1 MRCGACSHAWKLDG
15 QALMSVMLQGSVR
28 QGRLILDIDVA
39 VGDEIVA
46 ISGVNGIGKTT
57 FLRVLA
63 GLLPL
68 GTGTL
73 QVNGN
78 VLDGALNNIDRQIFV
93 PAHLRNVGMVFQDN
107 VLLPFLSALDNVAYP
122 LMATGI
128 GRQQAQQFAID
139 AMEQHGIGHL
149 AQMKPT
155 QLSGGQQQRV
165 ALVRALI
172 NKPQLVLLDEPLSA
186 LDVDARR
193 EVRGWLR
200 DQLKSVPGTKFVVT
214 HDLVDIAELCDR
226 EIAFMQPQLQL
237 LGNETQTTIVR

>member
-1 MRCGACSHAWKLDG
+1 
-15 QALMSVMLQGSVR
+15 MSVVLNGSVR
-28 QGRLILDIDVA
+28 QGRLILDVDIV

-68 GTGTL
+68 DAGIL

-78 VLDGALNNIDRQIFV
+78 VLDSADRQVFV

-122 LMATGI
+122 MMATGV
-128 GRQQAQQFAID
+128 GWQQAQQRAID
-139 AMEQHGIGHL
+139 AMRQHGIGHL
-149 AQMKPT
+149 AQMKPM

-165 ALVRALI
+165 SLVRALI
-172 NKPQLVLLDEPLSA
+172 NKPQLALLDEPLSA

-193 EVRGWLR
+193 EVRAWLR
-200 DQLKSVPGTKFVVT
+200 DQLKSLPGTKFVVT

-226 EIAFMQPQLQL
+226 EIAFVQPQSQL
-237 LGNETQTTIVR
+237 LGNEMQTTIVR

>member
-1 MRCGACSHAWKLDG
+1 
-15 QALMSVMLQGSVR
+15 MSVMLKGSVR
-28 QGRLILDIDVA
+28 QGRLLLDIDVV

-68 GTGTL
+68 DAGVL
-73 QVNGN
+73 QVNR
-78 VLDGALNNIDRQIFV
+78 NIFDDVNHQVFV

-128 GRQQAQQFAID
+128 GRQEAQQLADD
-139 AMEQHGIGHL
+139 AMGQQGIGHL
-149 AQMKPT
+149 AQMKPA

-186 LDVDARR
+186 LDTDARR
-193 EVRGWLR
+193 EVRSWLR
-200 DQLKSVPGTKFVVT
+200 ERLTLLPGTKFVVT
-214 HDLVDIAELCDR
+214 HDRLDIVELCDR
-226 EIAFMQPQLQL
+226 EIAFVQSQSQL
-237 LGNETQTTIVR
+237 LSNETQTTIVR

>member
-1 MRCGACSHAWKLDG
+1 MCSRACGHAWKLDG
-15 QALMSVMLQGSVR
+15 EALVSVTLKGSVR
-28 QGRLILDIDVA
+28 QGHLILDIDVA

-68 GTGTL
+68 DTGTL
-73 QVNGN
+73 QVNGI
-78 VLDGALNNIDRQIFV
+78 VLDDVDNQIFV

-128 GRQQAQQFAID
+128 GRQQAQQLAID
-139 AMEQHGIGHL
+139 AMGQHGIGHL
-149 AQMKPT
+149 AQMKPM

-200 DQLKSVPGTKFVVT
+200 DQLKSLPGTKFVVT

-226 EIAFMQPQLQL
+226 EIAFIQSQL

>member
-1 MRCGACSHAWKLDG
+1 
-15 QALMSVMLQGSVR
+15 MSVVLKGSVR
-28 QGRLILDIDVA
+28 QGRLILDLDIDI
-39 VGDEIVA
+39 GDEVVG
-46 ISGVNGIGKTT
+46 ISGANGIGKTT
-57 FLRVLA
+57 FLKVLA

-68 GTGTL
+68 DVGIL

-78 VLDGALNNIDRQIFV
+78 VLDSADRQIFV

-122 LMATGI
+122 MMATGV
-128 GRQQAQQFAID
+128 GRQQAQQLAID
-139 AMEQHGIGHL
+139 AMGQQGIGHL

-186 LDVDARR
+186 LDADARR
-193 EVRGWLR
+193 EVRRWLR
-200 DQLKSVPGTKFVVT
+200 DQLKSLPGTKFVVT
-214 HDLVDIAELCDR
+214 HDRLDIAELCDR
-226 EIAFMQPQLQL
+226 EIAFTQPQSQL

>member
-1 MRCGACSHAWKLDG
+1 
-15 QALMSVMLQGSVR
+15 MSVMLKGTVR
-28 QGRLILDIDVA
+28 QGSLILDIDIV
-39 VGDEIVA
+39 VRDEIVA

-68 GTGTL
+68 DAGIL
-73 QVNGN
+73 QVNEN
-78 VLDGALNNIDRQIFV
+78 VFDDVNHQIFV

-122 LMATGI
+122 LMATGV
-128 GRQQAQQFAID
+128 GRQQAQQLAID
-139 AMEQHGIGHL
+139 AMGQHGIGHL

-193 EVRGWLR
+193 EVRSWVR
-200 DQLKSVPGTKFVVT
+200 DQLKLLPGTKFVVT

-226 EIAFMQPQLQL
+226 EIAFMQPQLS
-237 LGNETQTTIVR
+237 GNEAQTTIVR

>member
-1 MRCGACSHAWKLDG
+1 
-15 QALMSVMLQGSVR
+15 MSVVLKGSVC
-28 QGRLILDIDVA
+28 QGRLILDIDVV

-68 GTGTL
+68 DAGIL
-73 QVNGN
+73 QVNEN
-78 VLDGALNNIDRQIFV
+78 VFDDVNHQIFV

-122 LMATGI
+122 MMATGI
-128 GRQQAQQFAID
+128 GRQQAQQLAID
-139 AMEQHGIGHL
+139 AMGQHGISHL

-186 LDVDARR
+186 LDADARR
-193 EVRGWLR
+193 EVRSWLR
-200 DQLKSVPGTKFVVT
+200 DQLKSLPGTKFVVT

-226 EIAFMQPQLQL
+226 EIAFMQPQSQL

>member
-1 MRCGACSHAWKLDG
+1 
-15 QALMSVMLQGSVR
+15 MSVVLKGSVR
-28 QGRLILDIDVA
+28 QGRLILDIDVV

-57 FLRVLA
+57 FLRALA

-68 GTGTL
+68 DAGTL
-73 QVNGN
+73 KVHEQVFDDVDN
-78 VLDGALNNIDRQIFV
+78 QIFV
-93 PAHLRNVGMVFQDN
+93 PAHLRNVGLVFQDN

-122 LMATGI
+122 LMSTGV
-128 GRQQAQQFAID
+128 GRQQAQQLAID
-139 AMEQHGIGHL
+139 ALGQHGISHL

-193 EVRGWLR
+193 EVRSWLR
-200 DQLKSVPGTKFVVT
+200 DQLKSLPGTKFVVT

-226 EIAFMQPQLQL
+226 EIAFMQPHSQL
-237 LGNETQTTIVR
+237 LGNEMQTTIVR

>member
-1 MRCGACSHAWKLDG
+1 
-15 QALMSVMLQGSVR
+15 MSVMLKGTVR
-28 QGRLILDIDVA
+28 QGRLILDIDVV

-63 GLLPL
+63 GLL
-68 GTGTL
+68 TL
-73 QVNGN
+73 DAGNLKVHEHLFDDVVN
-78 VLDGALNNIDRQIFV
+78 QIFV

-122 LMATGI
+122 LMSTGV
-128 GRQQAQQFAID
+128 GRQQAQQLAID
-139 AMEQHGIGHL
+139 AMGQHGISHL

-193 EVRGWLR
+193 EVRSWLR
-200 DQLKSVPGTKFVVT
+200 DQLKSLPGTKFVVT

-226 EIAFMQPQLQL
+226 EIAFMQPQLSS
-237 LGNETQTTIVR
+237 NETQTTIVR

>member
-1 MRCGACSHAWKLDG
+1 
-15 QALMSVMLQGSVR
+15 MSVVLKGSVR
-28 QGRLILDIDVA
+28 QGRLILDLDIDI
-39 VGDEIVA
+39 GDEVVG
-46 ISGVNGIGKTT
+46 ISGANGIGKTT

-68 GTGTL
+68 DVGIL

-78 VLDGALNNIDRQIFV
+78 VLDSALDSALDNADRQVFV

-122 LMATGI
+122 MMATGV
-128 GRQQAQQFAID
+128 GRQQAQQLAID
-139 AMEQHGIGHL
+139 AMDQHGIGHL
-149 AQMKPT
+149 AQMKPM

-193 EVRGWLR
+193 EVRRWLR
-200 DQLKSVPGTKFVVT
+200 DQLKSLPGTKFVVT

-226 EIAFMQPQLQL
+226 EIAFMQPQSQL

>member
-1 MRCGACSHAWKLDG
+1 
-15 QALMSVMLQGSVR
+15 MSAVLQGSVR

-39 VGDEIVA
+39 FGDEIVA

-63 GLLPL
+63 GLLSL
-68 GTGTL
+68 DTGTL

-78 VLDGALNNIDRQIFV
+78 VLDAVDRQLFV

-122 LMATGI
+122 LMATGV
-128 GRQQAQQFAID
+128 GRQQAQQLAID

-186 LDVDARR
+186 LDADARR
-193 EVRGWLR
+193 EVRSWLR
-200 DQLKSVPGTKFVVT
+200 DQLMAIPGTKFVVT

-226 EIAFMQPQLQL
+226 EIAFVQPPL
-237 LGNETQTTIVR
+237 LGNEMQTTIVR

>member
-1 MRCGACSHAWKLDG
+1 M
-15 QALMSVMLQGSVR
+15 VLQGSVR
-28 QGRLILDIDVA
+28 QGRLILDLDINI
-39 VGDEIVA
+39 GDEVVG
-46 ISGVNGIGKTT
+46 ISGANGIGKTT

-68 GTGTL
+68 DAGIL
-73 QVNGN
+73 QINGN
-78 VLDGALNNIDRQIFV
+78 VLDSADRQIFV

-122 LMATGI
+122 LMATGV
-128 GRQQAQQFAID
+128 GRQQAQQLAID
-139 AMEQHGIGHL
+139 AMGQHGIGHL

-186 LDVDARR
+186 LDADARR
-193 EVRGWLR
+193 EVRRWLR
-200 DQLKSVPGTKFVVT
+200 DQLKSLPGTKFVVT
-214 HDLVDIAELCDR
+214 HDRLDIAELCDR
-226 EIAFMQPQLQL
+226 EIAFMQPHSQL
-237 LGNETQTTIVR
+237 LGNEMQTTIVR

>member
-1 MRCGACSHAWKLDG
+1 
-15 QALMSVMLQGSVR
+15 MSVMLQGSVR
-28 QGRLILDIDVA
+28 QGRLILDLDINI
-39 VGDEIVA
+39 GDEVVG
-46 ISGVNGIGKTT
+46 ISGANGIGKTT

-68 GTGTL
+68 DVGIL

-78 VLDGALNNIDRQIFV
+78 VLDSALDSADRQVFV

-122 LMATGI
+122 MMATGV
-128 GRQQAQQFAID
+128 GRQQAQQLAID
-139 AMEQHGIGHL
+139 AMDQHGIGHL
-149 AQMKPT
+149 AQMKPM

-193 EVRGWLR
+193 EVRRWLR
-200 DQLKSVPGTKFVVT
+200 DQLKSLPGTKFVVT
-214 HDLVDIAELCDR
+214 HDRLDIAELCDR
-226 EIAFMQPQLQL
+226 EIAFTQPQSQL

>member
-1 MRCGACSHAWKLDG
+1 MFK
-15 QALMSVMLQGSVR
+15 GSVR
-28 QGRLILDIDVA
+28 QGHLILDVDVV

-68 GTGTL
+68 DAGIL
-73 QVNGN
+73 QVNEN
-78 VLDGALNNIDRQIFV
+78 VFDDVNRQIFV

-122 LMATGI
+122 VMATGI
-128 GRQQAQQFAID
+128 GRQQAQQLAIN
-139 AMEQHGIGHL
+139 AMGQHGIGHL
-149 AQMKPT
+149 IQMKPT

-165 ALVRALI
+165 ALVRALM

-186 LDVDARR
+186 LDADARR
-193 EVRGWLR
+193 EVRSWLR
-200 DQLKSVPGTKFVVT
+200 DQLKSLPGTKFVVT
-214 HDLVDIAELCDR
+214 HDQIDIAELCDR
-226 EIAFMQPQLQL
+226 EIAFVQQQPQL

>member
-1 MRCGACSHAWKLDG
+1 
-15 QALMSVMLQGSVR
+15 MSVVLKGSVR
-28 QGRLILDIDVA
+28 QGRLILDIDVV

-68 GTGTL
+68 DTGTL
-73 QVNGN
+73 QVNGI
-78 VLDGALNNIDRQIFV
+78 VLDDVDSQIFV

-122 LMATGI
+122 MMATGI
-128 GRQQAQQFAID
+128 GRQQAQQLAID
-139 AMEQHGIGHL
+139 AMGQHGIGHL

-186 LDVDARR
+186 LDADARR
-193 EVRGWLR
+193 EVRSWLR
-200 DQLKSVPGTKFVVT
+200 DQLKSLPGTKFVVT

-226 EIAFMQPQLQL
+226 EIAFMQPHSQL
-237 LGNETQTTIVR
+237 LGNEMQTTIVR

>member
-1 MRCGACSHAWKLDG
+1 
-15 QALMSVMLQGSVR
+15 MSVMLKGSVR
-28 QGRLILDIDVA
+28 QGHLILDVDVV

-68 GTGTL
+68 DAGIL
-73 QVNGN
+73 QVNEN
-78 VLDGALNNIDRQIFV
+78 VFDDVNRQIFV

-122 LMATGI
+122 VMARGI
-128 GRQQAQQFAID
+128 GRQQAQQLAIN
-139 AMEQHGIGHL
+139 AMGQHGIGHL
-149 AQMKPT
+149 IQMKPT

-165 ALVRALI
+165 ALVRALM

-186 LDVDARR
+186 LDADARR
-193 EVRGWLR
+193 EVRSWLR
-200 DQLKSVPGTKFVVT
+200 DQLKSLPGTKFVVT
-214 HDLVDIAELCDR
+214 HDQIDIAELCDR
-226 EIAFMQPQLQL
+226 EIAFMQQQSQW

>member
-1 MRCGACSHAWKLDG
+1 
-15 QALMSVMLQGSVR
+15 MSVVLKGSVR
-28 QGRLILDIDVA
+28 QGRLILDLDIDI
-39 VGDEIVA
+39 GDEVVG
-46 ISGVNGIGKTT
+46 ISGANGIGKTT

-68 GTGTL
+68 DVGIL

-78 VLDGALNNIDRQIFV
+78 VLDSALDSADRQVFV

-122 LMATGI
+122 LMATGV
-128 GRQQAQQFAID
+128 GRQQAQQLAID
-139 AMEQHGIGHL
+139 AMGQHGIGHL
-149 AQMKPT
+149 AQMKPM

-193 EVRGWLR
+193 EVRRWLR
-200 DQLKSVPGTKFVVT
+200 DQLKSLPGTKFVVT
-214 HDLVDIAELCDR
+214 HDRLDIAELCDR
-226 EIAFMQPQLQL
+226 EIAFTQPQSQL

>member
-1 MRCGACSHAWKLDG
+1 
-15 QALMSVMLQGSVR
+15 MSVMSKGTLR

-68 GTGTL
+68 DAGTL
-73 QVNGN
+73 QINGN
-78 VLDGALNNIDRQIFV
+78 VLDEIDRQIFV

-122 LMATGI
+122 LMATGV
-128 GRQQAQQFAID
+128 GRQQAQQLAID
-139 AMEQHGIGHL
+139 AMGQQGIGHL
-149 AQMKPT
+149 TQMKPM

-186 LDVDARR
+186 LDLDARR
-193 EVRGWLR
+193 EVRSWLR
-200 DQLKSVPGTKFVVT
+200 HQLKSLPGTKFVVT

-226 EIAFMQPQLQL
+226 EIAFVQPQSQL

>member
-1 MRCGACSHAWKLDG
+1 
-15 QALMSVMLQGSVR
+15 MSVVLKGSVR
-28 QGRLILDIDVA
+28 QGRLILDVDIV

-68 GTGTL
+68 DAGIL

-78 VLDGALNNIDRQIFV
+78 VLDSADRQVFV

-122 LMATGI
+122 MMATGV
-128 GRQQAQQFAID
+128 GRQQAQQRAID
-139 AMEQHGIGHL
+139 AMRQHGIGHL
-149 AQMKPT
+149 AQMKPM

-165 ALVRALI
+165 SLVRALI

-193 EVRGWLR
+193 EVRAWLR
-200 DQLKSVPGTKFVVT
+200 DQLKSLPGTKFVVT

-226 EIAFMQPQLQL
+226 EIAFVQPQSQL
-237 LGNETQTTIVR
+237 LGNEMQTTIVR

>member
-1 MRCGACSHAWKLDG
+1 
-15 QALMSVMLQGSVR
+15 MSVMLKGSVR
-28 QGRLILDIDVA
+28 QGRLMLDIDIA
-39 VGDEIVA
+39 IGGEIVA

-57 FLRVLA
+57 FLRLLA

-68 GTGTL
+68 DTGTL

-78 VLDGALNNIDRQIFV
+78 VLDNADRQIFV

-122 LMATGI
+122 LMASGI
-128 GRQQAQQFAID
+128 GRQQAQQLAID
-139 AMEQHGIGHL
+139 AMGQHGIGHL

-193 EVRGWLR
+193 EVRSWLR
-200 DQLKSVPGTKFVVT
+200 DQLKSLSGTKFVVT

-226 EIAFMQPQLQL
+226 EIAFMQPQL

>member
-1 MRCGACSHAWKLDG
+1 
-15 QALMSVMLQGSVR
+15 MLKGSVR
-28 QGRLILDIDVA
+28 QGHLILDVDVV

-68 GTGTL
+68 DAGIL
-73 QVNGN
+73 QVNEN
-78 VLDGALNNIDRQIFV
+78 VFDDVNRQIFV

-122 LMATGI
+122 VMATGI
-128 GRQQAQQFAID
+128 GRQQAQQLAIN
-139 AMEQHGIGHL
+139 AMGQHGIRHL
-149 AQMKPT
+149 IQMKPT

-165 ALVRALI
+165 ALVRALM
-172 NKPQLVLLDEPLSA
+172 NNPQLVLLDEPLSA
-186 LDVDARR
+186 LDADARR
-193 EVRGWLR
+193 EVRSWLR
-200 DQLKSVPGTKFVVT
+200 DQLKSLPGTKFVVT
-214 HDLVDIAELCDR
+214 HDQIDIAELCDR
-226 EIAFMQPQLQL
+226 EIAFVQQQPQL

>member
-1 MRCGACSHAWKLDG
+1 
-15 QALMSVMLQGSVR
+15 MSVMLKGSVR
-28 QGRLILDIDVA
+28 QGRLMLDIDIA
-39 VGDEIVA
+39 IGGEIVA

-57 FLRVLA
+57 FLRLLA

-68 GTGTL
+68 DTGTL

-78 VLDGALNNIDRQIFV
+78 VLDNADRQIFV

-122 LMATGI
+122 LMASGI
-128 GRQQAQQFAID
+128 GRQQAQQLAID
-139 AMEQHGIGHL
+139 AMGQHGIGHL

-186 LDVDARR
+186 LDVDARH
-193 EVRGWLR
+193 EVRTWLAQ
-200 DQLKSVPGTKFVVT
+200 QLRALPGTKFVVT

-226 EIAFMQPQLQL
+226 EIAFVQSQLS
-237 LGNETQTTIVR
+237 GVDTQTTIVR

>member
-15 QALMSVMLQGSVR
+15 QALMSVTLKGSVR

-68 GTGTL
+68 DTGTL

-78 VLDGALNNIDRQIFV
+78 VLDDNDRQIFV

-122 LMATGI
+122 LVATGI
-128 GRQQAQQFAID
+128 GRQQAQQLAID
-139 AMEQHGIGHL
+139 AMGQHGIGHL

-172 NKPQLVLLDEPLSA
+172 SKPQLVLLDEPLSA

-193 EVRGWLR
+193 EVRSWLR
-200 DQLKSVPGTKFVVT
+200 DQLKSLPGTKFVVT

-226 EIAFMQPQLQL
+226 EIAFMQPQSQL

>member
-1 MRCGACSHAWKLDG
+1 
-15 QALMSVMLQGSVR
+15 MSLVLKGSVR
-28 QGRLILDIDVA
+28 QGRLILDLDIDI
-39 VGDEIVA
+39 GDEVVG
-46 ISGVNGIGKTT
+46 ISGANGIGKTT

-68 GTGTL
+68 DVGIL

-78 VLDGALNNIDRQIFV
+78 VLDSADRQVFV

-122 LMATGI
+122 LMATGV
-128 GRQQAQQFAID
+128 GRQQAQQLAID
-139 AMEQHGIGHL
+139 AMDQHGIGHL

-186 LDVDARR
+186 LDADARR
-193 EVRGWLR
+193 EVRRWLR
-200 DQLKSVPGTKFVVT
+200 DQLKSLPGTKFVVT
-214 HDLVDIAELCDR
+214 HDRLDIAELCDR
-226 EIAFMQPQLQL
+226 EIAFTQPQSQL

>member
-1 MRCGACSHAWKLDG
+1 
-15 QALMSVMLQGSVR
+15 MSVVLQGSVR
-28 QGRLILDIDVA
+28 QGRLILDIDVV

-68 GTGTL
+68 NAGIL
-73 QVNGN
+73 QVNGT
-78 VLDGALNNIDRQIFV
+78 VFDDVDSQIFV

-122 LMATGI
+122 MMATGV
-128 GRQQAQQFAID
+128 GRQQAQQLAID
-139 AMEQHGIGHL
+139 AMGQHGIGHL

-165 ALVRALI
+165 ALVRSLI
-172 NKPQLVLLDEPLSA
+172 SKPQLVLLDEPLSA

-193 EVRGWLR
+193 EVRSWLR
-200 DQLKSVPGTKFVVT
+200 DQLKSLPGTKFIVT

-226 EIAFMQPQLQL
+226 EIAFVQPQSLS
-237 LGNETQTTIVR
+237 NETQTTIVR

>member
-1 MRCGACSHAWKLDG
+1 
-15 QALMSVMLQGSVR
+15 MSLVLKGSVR
-28 QGRLILDIDVA
+28 QGRLILDMDIDI
-39 VGDEIVA
+39 GDEVVG
-46 ISGVNGIGKTT
+46 ISGANGIGKTT

-68 GTGTL
+68 DSGIL
-73 QVNGN
+73 QMNGIVFDDVDN
-78 VLDGALNNIDRQIFV
+78 QIFV

-122 LMATGI
+122 MMATGI
-128 GRQQAQQFAID
+128 GQRQAQQLAID
-139 AMEQHGIGHL
+139 AMGQHGIGHL
-149 AQMKPT
+149 AQMKPM

-193 EVRGWLR
+193 EVRSWLR
-200 DQLKSVPGTKFVVT
+200 DQLKSLPGTKFVVT

-226 EIAFMQPQLQL
+226 EIAFVQPQL
-237 LGNETQTTIVR
+237 LGNEMQTTIVR

>member
-1 MRCGACSHAWKLDG
+1 
-15 QALMSVMLQGSVR
+15 MSLVLKGSVR
-28 QGRLILDIDVA
+28 QGRLILDLDINI
-39 VGDEIVA
+39 GDEVVGV
-46 ISGVNGIGKTT
+46 SGANGIGKTT

-68 GTGTL
+68 DVGIL

-78 VLDGALNNIDRQIFV
+78 VLDSALDSVDRQVFV

-107 VLLPFLSALDNVAYP
+107 VLLPFLSALDNIAYP
-122 LMATGI
+122 MMATGV
-128 GRQQAQQFAID
+128 GRQQAQQLAID
-139 AMEQHGIGHL
+139 AMGQQGIGHL
-149 AQMKPT
+149 AQMKPM

-186 LDVDARR
+186 LDLDARR
-193 EVRGWLR
+193 EVRSWLR
-200 DQLKSVPGTKFVVT
+200 HQLKSLPGTKFVVT

-226 EIAFMQPQLQL
+226 EIAFVQPQSQL

>member
-1 MRCGACSHAWKLDG
+1 
-15 QALMSVMLQGSVR
+15 MSVMLKGSVR

-68 GTGTL
+68 DTGTL

-78 VLDGALNNIDRQIFV
+78 VLDDNDRQIFV

-122 LMATGI
+122 LVATGI
-128 GRQQAQQFAID
+128 GRQQAQQLAID
-139 AMEQHGIGHL
+139 AMGQHGIGHL

-172 NKPQLVLLDEPLSA
+172 SKPQLVLLDEPLSA

-193 EVRGWLR
+193 EVRSWLR
-200 DQLKSVPGTKFVVT
+200 DQLKSLPGTKFVVT

-226 EIAFMQPQLQL
+226 EIAFMQPQSQL

>member
-1 MRCGACSHAWKLDG
+1 
-15 QALMSVMLQGSVR
+15 MSVVLKGSVR
-28 QGRLILDIDVA
+28 QGRLILDIDIV

-57 FLRVLA
+57 FLRLLA

-68 GTGTL
+68 ESGIL

-78 VLDGALNNIDRQIFV
+78 VLDGALNNIDRQVFV
-93 PAHLRNVGMVFQDN
+93 PAHQRNVGMVFQDN

-122 LMATGI
+122 LMAIGI
-128 GRQQAQQFAID
+128 GRQQAQQLAID
-139 AMEQHGIGHL
+139 AMGQHGIGHL
-149 AQMKPT
+149 AHMKPT

-186 LDVDARR
+186 LDADARR
-193 EVRGWLR
+193 EVRSWLR
-200 DQLKSVPGTKFVVT
+200 DQLKSLPGTKFVVT
-214 HDLVDIAELCDR
+214 HDLIEIAELCDR
-226 EIAFMQPQLQL
+226 EIAFKQPQSQL
-237 LGNETQTTIVR
+237 SGDETQTTIVR